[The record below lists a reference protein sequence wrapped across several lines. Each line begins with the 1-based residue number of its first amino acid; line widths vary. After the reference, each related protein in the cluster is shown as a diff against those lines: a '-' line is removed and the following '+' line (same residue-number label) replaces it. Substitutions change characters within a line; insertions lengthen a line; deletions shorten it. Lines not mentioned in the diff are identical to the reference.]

1 MAKWSDRELER
12 RGRRERE
19 TLGLGQRAAR
29 YQSIRGEE
37 CDSPHWRVDKFLFYS
52 EKCHFQETKEQGS
65 PTIHYY
71 SAMQNP
77 NLFAAFLFF
86 RCPHPAHRTRAV
98 VDDGSLSCLHC
109 HNETC
114 SRTQGT
120 DGGRTDGAGGG
131 APTTHLS
138 IPYPFARPG
147 PFNLSGHS
155 RPEAGGRRSGR
166 K

>member
-1 MAKWSDRELER
+1 MESFGIYRGIYDRGPFWPSGATENKKEER
-12 RGRRERE
+12 GKE

-114 SRTQGT
+114 SRTRGT
-120 DGGRTDGAGGG
+120 DGGRT
-131 APTTHLS
+131 
-138 IPYPFARPG
+138 
-147 PFNLSGHS
+147 
-155 RPEAGGRRSGR
+155 EGGRCTHHPPIYPLSLRATR
-166 K
+166 TL